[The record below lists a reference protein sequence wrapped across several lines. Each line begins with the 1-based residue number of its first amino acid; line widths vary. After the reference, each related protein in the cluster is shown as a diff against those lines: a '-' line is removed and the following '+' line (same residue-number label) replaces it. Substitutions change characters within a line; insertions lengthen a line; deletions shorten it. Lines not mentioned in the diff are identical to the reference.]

1 MRRGCRINIHIDIS
15 YSCWTEEPGRTRK
28 TQKRIK
34 TYATD
39 GAGLLSR
46 AKHYDRCLHRQKVEL
61 SQEMRR
67 EKTNTRRSKL
77 TLENA
82 HIKEKK
88 GRKNEQQ
95 RCGYF
100 MHDVD

>member
-1 MRRGCRINIHIDIS
+1 MRPTAQDFFQGQNIRQVPAS
-15 YSCWTEEPGRTRK
+15 AKGRAFPRNAAK
-28 TQKRIK
+28 ENKH
-34 TYATD
+34 ATK
-39 GAGLLSR
+39 GER
-46 AKHYDRCLHRQKVEL
+46 TDRCLHRQKVEL

-100 MHDVD
+100 MRDVD